1 MECEDD
7 GEDDAV
13 VFMTNG
19 AVRFSIPKA
28 IAPEVSRGLRGMDMI
43 GPIS

>member
-7 GEDDAV
+7 DEDDAV

-19 AVRFSIPKA
+19 AVRFSISKA
-28 IAPEVSRGLRGMDMI
+28 IDPEVSRGLRGMDMNR
-43 GPIS
+43 SVS